1 MSDKWAEQLRKKLE
15 NYGVEPPPELWEGIC
30 EKMGIDPVTLEKKPA
45 ISRWWWAAAAAVLVL
60 VGCFVIYEVSDSGQ
74 PVQADAVPQQ
84 QTSLQL
90 SPEPVQAKQ
99 SSSLQHEDIVR
110 PRQTSLLSLKPNQGD
125 RLLDDVA
132 EPQSKNC
139 PLDSATTEIALQQE
153 EPAEPQQQ
161 PSPAKPSE
169 HKVFNDQEPPA
180 VYKVSASQAKWS
192 VALKASGGLLAANNF
207 MQTDKLYKSQSIIIG
222 HYGYADTSES
232 YEDASESYGD
242 PNKQIAYNPSTSYA
256 ITEYE
261 VKHQLP
267 LRLGLSLQ
275 YQLNPCL
282 ALLSGISYTRLS
294 SEFSFPLYQ
303 NISYSQKLH
312 YIGIP
317 FGVVWQLLTAN
328 RFSLYLSGGAMV
340 EKCVS
345 VAIDGDYYTG
355 QKPWQWSVN
364 GAVGAE
370 YTFTSLLGAYI
381 EPSLGYY
388 FSDGTQLE
396 HYYKEHPLAPSIE
409 FGLRMHIGR

>member
-1 MSDKWAEQLRKKLE
+1 MNDKWAEQLRKKLE

-30 EKMGIDPVTLEKKPA
+30 EKMGIDPVTLEKKPT

-74 PVQADAVPQQ
+74 PLQAEAVSQQ
-84 QTSLQL
+84 QTSLQP

-99 SSSLQHEDIVR
+99 SPSQQQEDIVR

-125 RLLDDVA
+125 GLIDNVA
-132 EPQSKNC
+132 EPQSKTC
-139 PLDSATTEIALQQE
+139 PLDSATTEIASQQE

-180 VYKVSASQAKWS
+180 VYKLPASQGKWS
-192 VALKASGGLLAANNF
+192 VALKASGGLLAANNS
-207 MQTDKLYKSQSIIIG
+207 MQTDRLYKSQSLNNG
-222 HYGYADTSES
+222 YYGYEDVSQNYADPYAQVS
-232 YEDASESYGD
+232 YRETY
-242 PNKQIAYNPSTSYA
+242 PSTSYIVTDYA
-256 ITEYE
+256 A
-261 VKHQLP
+261 KHQLP

-275 YQLNPCL
+275 YQLKPRL

-355 QKPWQWSVN
+355 KKPWQWSFN
-364 GAVGAE
+364 AAAGAE
-370 YTFTSLLGAYI
+370 FAFTSLLGAYI